1 MTQAAALRT
10 AGAETERFG
19 RGVCSRL
26 TCNRSFYAKTRR
38 PDGLCKPHG
47 MQADIDGTVHRDRRE
62 NR

>member
-1 MTQAAALRT
+1 VSQALAESA

-26 TCNRSFYAKTRR
+26 TCNRSFYSKNRR

-47 MQADIDGTVHRDRRE
+47 MQADIYGTVHRDRRE